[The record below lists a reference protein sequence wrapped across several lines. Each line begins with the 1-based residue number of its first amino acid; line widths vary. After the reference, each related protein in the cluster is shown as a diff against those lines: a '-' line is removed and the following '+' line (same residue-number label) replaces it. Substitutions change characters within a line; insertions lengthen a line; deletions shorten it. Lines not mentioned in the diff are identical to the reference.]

1 MRFAANS
8 MPVIAAVLGSLLG
21 RLIEVQF
28 QIDKVDWIVS
38 PTTIGIGIGIFVGLK
53 LRDHML
59 RRYNN

>member
-1 MRFAANS
+1 MRYAANS
-8 MPVIAAVLGSLLG
+8 MPVIAAVLGSMLGLLS
-21 RLIEVQF
+21 EVQF